1 MMKQK
6 AFRVIHMVFRV
17 LFTLF
22 ALWAVLF
29 IFRNS
34 METADLSSSRSTA
47 FTALLNGVL
56 SSLGISALSEGVVR
70 KLAHFAEFAL
80 LGFLLTLCVRVY
92 TPRYLRYCCWP
103 LLIGLCVANLDETI
117 QLYVDGRSSSVI
129 DVWIDF
135 GGVCSGL
142 AAGLLVCVLLS
153 LILSSFGFRRKK

>member
-1 MMKQK
+1 MKQK
-6 AFRVIHMVFRV
+6 AFHVIHIIFRV

-22 ALWAVLF
+22 ALWAILF

-47 FTALLNGVL
+47 FTALLNGAL
-56 SSLGISALSEGVVR
+56 GRLGISALSEGVVR
-70 KLAHFAEFAL
+70 KLAHYAEFAL

-92 TPRYLRYCCWP
+92 TPRYVRYCCWP

-142 AAGLLVCVLLS
+142 VAGLLVCGLLS
-153 LILSSFGFRRKK
+153 LILSSLGIRRKK

>member
-1 MMKQK
+1 MKQK
-6 AFRVIHMVFRV
+6 VFRVIHIIVRV

-34 METADLSSSRSTA
+34 LETADLSSSRSTA

-56 SSLGISALSEGVVR
+56 SRLGISALSEGVVR

-92 TPRYLRYCCWP
+92 TPHYVRYCCWP
-103 LLIGLCVANLDETI
+103 LLIGLCVADLDETI
-117 QLYVDGRSSSVI
+117 QIYVDGRSSSVI

-142 AAGLLVCVLLS
+142 AAGLLLCVLLS

>member
-6 AFRVIHMVFRV
+6 VFRVTHMIARV

-34 METADLSSSRSTA
+34 LENADLSSSRSTA

-56 SSLGISALSEGVVR
+56 GRLGISALSEGVVR

-92 TPRYLRYCCWP
+92 TPRYVRYCCWP

-117 QLYVDGRSSSVI
+117 QIYVDGRSSSVI

-142 AAGLLVCVLLS
+142 AAGLLVCALLS
-153 LILSSFGFRRKK
+153 LILSSFGLRRKK